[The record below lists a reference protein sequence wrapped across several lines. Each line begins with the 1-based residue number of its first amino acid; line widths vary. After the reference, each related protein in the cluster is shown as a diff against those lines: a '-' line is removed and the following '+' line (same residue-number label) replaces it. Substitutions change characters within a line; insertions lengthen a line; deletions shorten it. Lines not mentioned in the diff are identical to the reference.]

1 MYLQS
6 IINIP
11 TQTTFEYKLQT
22 NAIAFLMA
30 KLISI
35 VLYGLAKSYINSKPL
50 GMQTL
55 YDNVSKLFINC
66 CFILD
71 FVSILNII
79 WANFFDPINE
89 YVATILAFASY
100 LFTVTAFTCLLCVQI
115 VRFLYLT
122 YPSVLDYFEENKTI
136 KIFKQIVFVGAL
148 IFTFIEVS
156 IMAIRVVQFSNGG
169 YKIRQIFA

>member
-11 TQTTFEYKLQT
+11 TQTTFEYKLQI

-35 VLYGLAKSYINSKPL
+35 VLYGLAKSYINSKPM

-55 YDNVSKLFINC
+55 YDNVSKIFINC

-79 WANFFDPINE
+79 WANFFGPINE
-89 YVATILAFASY
+89 GLATILASVTYF
-100 LFTVTAFTCLLCVQI
+100 FTVTAFTCLMCVQI

-122 YPSVLDYFEENKTI
+122 YPAVLDYFEENTTI
-136 KIFKQIVFVGAL
+136 KIFKQIVFLGAF
-148 IFTFIEVS
+148 IFTFVEVS
-156 IMAIRVVQFSNGG
+156 IFICS
-169 YKIRQIFA
+169 

>member
-6 IINIP
+6 TINIP
-11 TQTTFEYKLQT
+11 TQTLFEPKLQI
-22 NAIAFLMA
+22 NAIAFLLA
-30 KLISI
+30 KSISI

-66 CFILD
+66 CFIKD
-71 FVSILNII
+71 FVSILSII

-89 YVATILAFASY
+89 YMATILAFASY
-100 LFTVTAFTCLLCVQI
+100 FLTVTAFTCLLCVQI

-122 YPSVLDYFEENKTI
+122 YPAVLDYFEENKTV
-136 KIFKQIVFVGAL
+136 KIFKQIVIFGAL
-148 IFTFIEVS
+148 LLTYIEVS
-156 IMAIRVVQFSNGG
+156 ILICS
-169 YKIRQIFA
+169 

>member
-6 IINIP
+6 TINIP
-11 TQTTFEYKLQT
+11 QHQHQTTFEHKLQT

-30 KLISI
+30 KFISI
-35 VLYGLAKSYINSKPL
+35 LLYGLAKSYINSKPL

-66 CFILD
+66 CFIKD
-71 FVSILNII
+71 FVGILNVI
-79 WANFFDPINE
+79 WANFFEPINE

-100 LFTVTAFTCLLCVQI
+100 FLTVTAFTCLLCVQI

-122 YPSVLDYFEENKTI
+122 YPAVLDYFEENKTV
-136 KIFKQIVFVGAL
+136 KIFKQIVIFGAL
-148 IFTFIEVS
+148 LLTYIEVS
-156 IMAIRVVQFSNGG
+156 ILICS
-169 YKIRQIFA
+169 

>member
-11 TQTTFEYKLQT
+11 TRTTFEHKLQT

-71 FVSILNII
+71 FVSILNTM
-79 WANFFDPINE
+79 WANFFGPINE
-89 YVATILAFASY
+89 FVVTILASASY
-100 LFTVTAFTCLLCVQI
+100 FFTVTAFTCLLGVQI
-115 VRFLYLT
+115 VRLLYMT
-122 YPSVLDYFEENKTI
+122 YPAVLDYFEENKTI

-156 IMAIRVVQFSNGG
+156 ILLCTYLPS
-169 YKIRQIFA
+169 